1 MNRDNAP
8 GPEGTPSRL
17 GSELTCISQTLPADV
32 AQALLPA
39 VSRLVST
46 PVRGRGIV
54 PKASVGRSADAAGMS
69 ACATSPRSNTGE
81 KSGLTNPSHDRR
93 EWLYDITSSY

>member
-1 MNRDNAP
+1 MNRHTAP

-17 GSELTCISQTLPADV
+17 GSELTRISQSLPADV

-46 PVRGRGIV
+46 RVRGRGTV
-54 PKASVGRSADAAGMS
+54 PKSSVGRSADAAGMS

-81 KSGLTNPSHDRR
+81 KSGLTNPGHDRKGVV
-93 EWLYDITSSY
+93 YG